1 MSSSNER
8 RGMQT
13 ETDREGGKKRG
24 KNRDRLA
31 GVSAILDNRDQDEGV
46 KRKCGL
52 LSSPGSLS
60 DR

>member
-1 MSSSNER
+1 M
-8 RGMQT
+8 
-13 ETDREGGKKRG
+13 REGGQADRDRQREREKTEE

-31 GVSAILDNRDQDEGV
+31 GVNAILDNRDQDEGV

>member
-1 MSSSNER
+1 M
-8 RGMQT
+8 
-13 ETDREGGKKRG
+13 REGECRQRQIKKKKKKKKKKRG

-31 GVSAILDNRDQDEGV
+31 GVNAILDNRDQDEGV

-52 LSSPGSLS
+52 VSSPGSLS

>member
-1 MSSSNER
+1 M
-8 RGMQT
+8 
-13 ETDREGGKKRG
+13 REGECRQRQIERGEKKRG

>member
-8 RGMQT
+8 GGMQT
-13 ETDREGGKKRG
+13 ETDRKKKKRG

-31 GVSAILDNRDQDEGV
+31 GVNAILDNRDQDEGV

-52 LSSPGSLS
+52 VSSPGSLS